1 MSKDYYKTLGVEKDA
16 TKEEIKKA
24 YKKLAKKYHP
34 DINKDVGT
42 AENFK
47 EINEAASVLGDDQK
61 RQQYDQ
67 FGTDANHF
75 GNGFSNADSSDFA
88 SFSGGFDFD
97 DIVERFF
104 GGSGGGLGDVFG
116 SSGGRRSARGND
128 LRVDV
133 EVDLEDVYHG
143 TKKHIT
149 LTKLDKCPNC
159 DGSGAEDSSAKVSCS
174 HCRGSGRLTQARRTP
189 FGIFQTTTTCPHCQ
203 GEGSVNEKNCK
214 KCNGEGRQEVTKKI
228 EVNIPAGIDND
239 TRLRVTAEGEAGPKG
254 APPGDL
260 YVFVHVKPHT
270 TFVRREDDLFLE
282 VPVSFVQAALGAE
295 IEIETIDGKAK
306 LKIPSGTQSHTI
318 FRMRGKG
325 LPHLHGYGSGNQN
338 VRVVIEVP
346 KKLTAKQKKILEE
359 FSAAGGDKISKGFF
373 QKLKEAF

>member
-16 TKEEIKKA
+16 TKAEIKKA

-34 DINKDVGT
+34 DINKDTGT
-42 AENFK
+42 AEKFK

-67 FGTDANHF
+67 FGTDASQF
-75 GNGFSNADSSDFA
+75 GNGFANADFSDFA
-88 SFSGGFDFD
+88 SFSGGFDFG
-97 DIVERFF
+97 DIFDQFF
-104 GGSGGGLGDVFG
+104 GGRGSGFGDVFG
-116 SSGGRRSARGND
+116 GGRGQRRGSD

-133 EVDLEDVYHG
+133 EVDLEDVFHG

-149 LTKLDKCPNC
+149 LTKLDKCGKC
-159 DGSGAEDSSAKVSCS
+159 DGSGAEDSSSKVSCP
-174 HCRGSGRLTQARRTP
+174 HCQGAGRLTQARRTP

-203 GEGSVNEKNCK
+203 GEGSVNEKPCK

-228 EVNIPAGIDND
+228 EVNIPAGIDSD
-239 TRLRVTAEGEAGPKG
+239 TRLRVTAEGEAGPKNSP
-254 APPGDL
+254 AGDL
-260 YVFVHVKPHT
+260 YVFVHVKPHSI
-270 TFVRREDDLFLE
+270 FVRRGNDLFLE

-295 IEIETIDGKAK
+295 IEVETIDGKAK